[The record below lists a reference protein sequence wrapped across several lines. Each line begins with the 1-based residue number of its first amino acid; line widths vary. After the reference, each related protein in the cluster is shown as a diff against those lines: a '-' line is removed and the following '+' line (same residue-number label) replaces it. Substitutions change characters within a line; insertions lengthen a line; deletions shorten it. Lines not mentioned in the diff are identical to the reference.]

1 MTNHIYIITNVHHT
15 TLYTGVT
22 SDLEKRLWEHRN
34 KVFKGFSSRYNLNK
48 LVYFEVA
55 SDMLSA
61 IKREK
66 YIKGKKRAFKI
77 GLIESFN
84 PEWKD
89 LATSI
94 SRHVECNETS
104 PPPFICHPDPEAS
117 EGEGSPPN
125 EVAGGGD
132 GKGELV

>member
-1 MTNHIYIITNVHHT
+1 MRLSTEGSLFYVGSEMKTPAVYILTNIHHT
-15 TLYTGVT
+15 TFYTGVT
-22 SDLEKRLWEHRN
+22 SHLEHRMMQHQEQ
-34 KVFKGFSSRYNLNK
+34 VFKGFSSRYNLNK

-66 YIKGKKRAFKI
+66 YVKGKKRAFKI

-104 PPPFICHPDPEAS
+104 PP
-117 EGEGSPPN
+117 N